1 MGLWGRRTQLTS
13 GNFSPRK
20 ESEIVS
26 PADMIAFGD
35 GTANLKRGKVGV
47 FGGTLYRTEQDVFLG
62 DDGEYLRALLD
73 FARKRHAGRA
83 NVAFLDGHVEQGTLK
98 RLFLDL
104 DDAALRR
111 WNTDN
116 LPHYRP

>member
-1 MGLWGRRTQLTS
+1 
-13 GNFSPRK
+13 
-20 ESEIVS
+20 
-26 PADMIAFGD
+26 MIAFGD

-62 DDGEYLRALLD
+62 DDGVYLRTLLD
-73 FARKRHAGRA
+73 FARKRHGDRA
-83 NVAFLDGHVEQGTLK
+83 NVAFCDGHVEQGTLK

-111 WNTDN
+111 WNVDN